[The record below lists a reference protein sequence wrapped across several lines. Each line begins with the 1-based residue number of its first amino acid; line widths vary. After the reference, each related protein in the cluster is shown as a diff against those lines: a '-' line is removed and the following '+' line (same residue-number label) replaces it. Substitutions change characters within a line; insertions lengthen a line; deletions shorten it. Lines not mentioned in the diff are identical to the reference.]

1 MSSGDP
7 CVGDSDCSES
17 CDEVGDACFTLLQA
31 GAVPDGLRVPG
42 IPLALAHSSVAGDLD
57 LLWGASCVQT
67 DDDYA
72 VYEGVL
78 GDFTSHVPVGIPDCT
93 TGGATT
99 TTITPSAG
107 DRYYLVVPQLLSE
120 GIEGSYGF
128 ASDGTPRTPSLSACG
143 LQVVCE
149 CPTKTVFVTSATNDG
164 DLGGLAGGD
173 ANCQNL
179 ADAAGLGGTY
189 KAWLSDSA
197 TAVKDRFAQS
207 TVPYVRT
214 DGLVIADDWADL
226 TDNPDTDPLL
236 VPIDRDENSNAVASS
251 IVWTGST
258 FAGNPQSTNQCSDW
272 GDGTNASSGR
282 VGRTN
287 QVDRGWTSIATQ
299 TCEKL
304 RRLYCF
310 EQ

>member
-17 CDEVGDACFTLLQA
+17 CDEVGAACFTLLQA

-99 TTITPSAG
+99 TTITPGAG

-128 ASDGTPRTPSLSACG
+128 SSDGTPRTPSLSACG

-149 CPTKTVFVTSATNDG
+149 CPTKTVFVTSEVYDG
-164 DLGGLAGGD
+164 GLGGLAGGD
-173 ANCQNL
+173 ANCQSL
-179 ADAAGLGGTY
+179 ADAAGLPPRIY
-189 KAWLSDSA
+189 KAWLSDA
-197 TAVKDRFAQS
+197 TTAVKDRFTQS
-207 TVPYVRT
+207 TSAYVRT
-214 DGLVIADDWADL
+214 DGMVIEDNWAGL
-226 TDNPDTDPLL
+226 IDNNPARLL
-236 VPIDRDENSNAVASS
+236 VSIDRDENSNAVASS
-251 IVWTGST
+251 FVWTGST
-258 FAGNPQSTNQCSDW
+258 FAGDPLPATCSDW

-282 VGRTN
+282 VGRT
-287 QVDRGWTSIATQ
+287 DRVSLSWTSNATH
-299 TCEKL
+299 TCENL